1 MLITLLKDMKEDLSK
16 WKDVNIQ
23 GMEIDIVNM
32 AILPKAIYRINAI
45 SVEISMAFF
54 FSRWKIR
61 S

>member
-1 MLITLLKDMKEDLSK
+1 MLITLFKDMKEDLSK

-54 FSRWKIR
+54 
-61 S
+61 